1 MDCIQFMKC
10 HAVYAI
16 NTPDSSTG
24 FARIAALEW
33 MEGQMETT
41 NNNQPMLI
49 DGLSCVWGGSKIYY
63 STVNVED
70 MNNIN
75 QLACPKCGIIM
86 RSPPTDEN
94 GEWLK
99 NHWKKTHAPVETL
112 TAGRDEYKRRT
123 EAAEMNMREWELFS
137 LLSAVWYGKD
147 AYFRQNNGI
156 VYSRISGE
164 YMTFDQAVD
173 EFVYELRV
181 DNDTLM

>member
-1 MDCIQFMKC
+1 
-10 HAVYAI
+10 
-16 NTPDSSTG
+16 
-24 FARIAALEW
+24 
-33 MEGQMETT
+33 METT
-41 NNNQPMLI
+41 NNSRPMLI
-49 DGLSCVWGGSKIYY
+49 DGLSYVCGGSKIYY

-147 AYFRQNNGI
+147 AYSRQNNGI

-173 EFVYELRV
+173 EFVCELRE